1 MAQNNT
7 APVVLRINNIDYP
20 LNDVNEKRLKQRLY
34 KKYSLDTLVEEWV
47 DGNLINTLELRDIF
61 SV

>member
-34 KKYSLDTLVEEWV
+34 KKYSPDTLVEEWV
-47 DGNLINTLELRDIF
+47 DGNLINTLELRDVF
-61 SV
+61 N